1 MVCARNCVAVE
12 YSTMPWRLRRLA
24 RWGSVA
30 LTVLVLFCVP
40 ARAEEQA
47 EKPFEEPGISYVT
60 RRDAYI
66 EWIAGTLII
75 LACLFVAF
83 KNPHRTHL
91 D

>member
-1 MVCARNCVAVE
+1 M
-12 YSTMPWRLRRLA
+12 
-24 RWGSVA
+24 A
-30 LTVLVLFCVP
+30 LTLFCVP
-40 ARAEEQA
+40 ARAADEA
-47 EKPFEEPGISYVT
+47 EKPFEEPGIAYAA
-60 RRDAYI
+60 RRDPYI

>member
-1 MVCARNCVAVE
+1 MQENCVAVE
-12 YSTMPWRLRRLA
+12 YSTMPWRLRRTA

-40 ARAEEQA
+40 ARAAEEPA
-47 EKPFEEPGISYVT
+47 DKPFEESGISYVT
-60 RRDAYI
+60 RRETYI